1 MKHDRKFTDQ
11 QLDFLINLC
20 SLEQQRLKE
29 SISLT
34 EDLLKKMK
42 EKKMGDCK
50 KIFPLK
56 FKNADLRM
64 CKRVLSILDLSNEN
78 LQN

>member
-42 EKKMGDCK
+42 EKKNG
-50 KIFPLK
+50 
-56 FKNADLRM
+56 
-64 CKRVLSILDLSNEN
+64 
-78 LQN
+78 